1 MTAARVFLCSAATML
16 LPGLVHAQAD
26 FATAVHPILAS
37 HCAGCHGGEHPQ
49 AGLSFDSREAMLKGG
64 RSGPAIVAGDS
75 AGSLMVRRI
84 TGAVTPRMPMGG
96 AALSAAEIA
105 AIRQWIDSGAVFP
118 KEMSRAAP
126 EEWNAPLAPR
136 RPAVPEG
143 AEPNAIDR
151 FVAAYFAQRHIAPP
165 AVVDDDVYLRRV
177 SYDITGLPPE
187 AAAFE
192 RFRADRDPDKRTRMA
207 RSLLAGKTAYAENWI
222 SFWNDLLRND
232 EGVNYAGM
240 RKSITGWLYP
250 ALDGNLPYDRMV
262 ATLVNPV
269 AKDDPDGFLLG
280 VNWRGDVNA
289 SQTPYMQAAQ
299 NTAQIFLGINLKC
312 ASCHDSFINRYKL
325 KQSYGMAAMFA
336 PGESLELVR
345 CDVKM
350 GVRTDPEFVFPELGA
365 VPRNASLAERRAAA
379 ARLFTSP
386 GDGRL
391 ARTMVNRMWQRL
403 MGRGLVEPVDDMD
416 ARPWNP
422 DLLDWLASD
431 FAAHG
436 YDLKYLLLEIVSSK
450 AYQTA
455 PVAGAPDRTQSYEFR
470 GPQRRRL
477 TAEQFMDTVSAMTGE
492 WRILQTKEES
502 SFSREWRLKSTAL
515 TRALGRPIR
524 DQVFTTRNDDATT
537 LQALELMN
545 GETLAKTL
553 RRGARRLLG
562 ELPPA
567 PPNRFD
573 SGVMHKGVKPID
585 IDIAGKKQLWLLMED
600 AGSYDP
606 SRSLAGWSGL
616 TLAGP
621 KGEVKLASIPT
632 VTKFEPRSLTVDGE
646 KRDGVMGAPLDTTL
660 VFNID
665 RMGYTRLRGEAVVD
679 DSGKRDDI
687 EAAARFFVFTEQ
699 PDRDEL
705 VRVTGAPP
713 TPAPAPARDADSL
726 IDRLFLQAMGRRPD
740 ERERALARD
749 FLLPAGAGPISESG
763 LEDLLWSLLVHPETQ
778 YID

>member
-1 MTAARVFLCSAATML
+1 MAAGRALLCGAVMVL
-16 LPGLVHAQAD
+16 LPGFGQAQAD

-37 HCAGCHGGEHPQ
+37 RCAGCHAGEHPQ
-49 AGLSFDSREAMLKGG
+49 AGLSFDSRETILKGG
-64 RSGPAIVAGDS
+64 RSGPALVAGDS
-75 AGSLMVRRI
+75 GASLMVRRI

-105 AIRQWIDSGAVFP
+105 AIRQWIDTGAVFP

-143 AEPNAIDR
+143 VEPNAIDR
-151 FVAAYFAQRHIAPP
+151 FLAAYFAQRHRALP
-165 AVVDDDVYLRRV
+165 AVVEDDVYLRRV

-187 AAAFE
+187 AAAFA
-192 RFRADRDPDKRTRMA
+192 RFRADRDPDKRIRLA
-207 RSLLAGKTAYAENWI
+207 RSLLDDKTAYAENWI

-240 RKSITGWLYP
+240 RKSITDWLYP
-250 ALDGNLPYDRMV
+250 ALLDNLAYDRMV

-269 AKDDPDGFLLG
+269 GEDDPDGFLLG

-365 VPRNASLAERRAAA
+365 VPRNATLAERRAAA

-391 ARTMVNRMWQRL
+391 ARTMVNRVWQRL
-403 MGRGLVEPVDDMD
+403 IGRGLVEPVDDMD

-431 FAAHG
+431 FAARG

-450 AYQTA
+450 AYQM
-455 PVAGAPDRTQSYEFR
+455 PSVGGAPDRTQSYEFR

-502 SFSREWRLKSTAL
+502 RYSREWRLKSTAL

-524 DQVFTTRNDDATT
+524 DQVFTTRNEDATT

-553 RRGARRLLG
+553 RRGARRLLN

-573 SGVMHKGVKPID
+573 SGVMHKGSEPVD
-585 IDIAGKKQLWLLMED
+585 IDVTGKKQLWLLMED

-616 TLAGP
+616 TLDGP
-621 KGEVKLASIPT
+621 KGEVKLASLPT
-632 VTKFEPRSLTVDGE
+632 VSKFEARSLTVKGE
-646 KRDGVMGAPLDTTL
+646 KRDEVMGAPLDTTL

-665 RMGYTRLRGEAVVD
+665 GMGYTRLRGEAVVD

-705 VRVTGAPP
+705 VRVSGGPP
-713 TPAPAPARDADSL
+713 TPAPAPARDADAL

-749 FLLPAGAGPISESG
+749 FLQPAGAGAIAESG
-763 LEDLLWSLLVHPETQ
+763 LEDFLWSLLMHPETQ